1 MSTTATSDPST
12 FRPAGLLSEPGDF
25 FYQTARRVATASSR
39 RMVQAGEQGPACAE
53 AFHNCRSAVR
63 KHAAARRHSL
73 SPAVL
78 PAEIAWSRDAQL
90 GDLALSR
97 RAGAEPTPRSER
109 TRRHRLPWTLLTSS
123 TESGKQEVRALAG
136 TLNAVWDGQFEGTPY
151 LPLYA
156 YRIGAVGSPDARGA
170 LRSALGRLISHRPLA
185 GNVERLRC
193 RRRCG
198 SAGPRVV
205 RLRRTT

>member
-39 RMVQAGEQGPACAE
+39 RMVQAGSKGQRVQQ
-53 AFHNCRSAVR
+53 RSIT
-63 KHAAARRHSL
+63 AARRSESTPRPDATRCRPL
-73 SPAVL
+73 CCP
-78 PAEIAWSRDAQL
+78 PRSRGRETRSSAS
-90 GDLALSR
+90 LALSR
-97 RAGAEPTPRSER
+97 RADAEPTPRSER

-170 LRSALGRLISHRPLA
+170 LRSALGRLISHRPFA
-185 GNVERLRC
+185 GKSNDSGAAE
-193 RRRCG
+193 
-198 SAGPRVV
+198 
-205 RLRRTT
+205 